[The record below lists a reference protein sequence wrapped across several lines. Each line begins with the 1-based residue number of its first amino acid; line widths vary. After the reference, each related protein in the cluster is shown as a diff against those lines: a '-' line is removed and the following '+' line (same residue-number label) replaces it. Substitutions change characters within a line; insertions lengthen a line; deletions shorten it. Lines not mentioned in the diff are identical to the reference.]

1 MNAQLMDETSPSRQ
15 KKGCCEMRVAV
26 FSDIH
31 GNAVAL
37 EAMLG
42 DLKHQ
47 DIEQVVCLGDAIQGG
62 PQPTEVVAQ
71 LQRLACPIV
80 MGNADDWL
88 LTGVASDA
96 EQISEARQIELDTV
110 RDWQLA
116 RLSADDLSFI
126 RTFQPTIRLPLDDE
140 RTLLCFHGS
149 PQSFD
154 HVILPQT
161 PDEEVLQYLNPE
173 PQMVYTGGH
182 THLQFIRQLGR
193 TFHFNPGS
201 VGLAYRH
208 DQAENNLRVNSWA
221 EYAILTSSNGI
232 LSLEF
237 RRVPF
242 DVVRLM
248 SVYQASGRP
257 YAEKAIA
264 QFKS

>member
-1 MNAQLMDETSPSRQ
+1 
-15 KKGCCEMRVAV
+15 MRVAV

-37 EAMLG
+37 EAMLD
-42 DLKHQ
+42 DLKTQ
-47 DIEQVVCLGDAIQGG
+47 NIEQLVCLGDAIQGG
-62 PQPTEVVAQ
+62 PQPTEVVAHLQQ
-71 LQRLACPIV
+71 LGCPIV

-110 RDWQLA
+110 RDWQLSL
-116 RLSADDLSFI
+116 LSEDDLSFI
-126 RTFQPTIRLPLDDE
+126 RTFQPTIRLPIDDE

-173 PQMVYTGGH
+173 PQMIYTGGH
-182 THLQFIRQLGR
+182 THMQFIRHLGR

-201 VGLAYRH
+201 VGRAYRH
-208 DQAENNLRVNSWA
+208 DQAEDRFWVDSCA
-221 EYAILTSSNGI
+221 EYAILTSNNGI
-232 LSLEF
+232 LALEF

-248 SVYQASGRP
+248 SVYQTSGRP
-257 YAEKAIA
+257 YAEEAIA
-264 QFKS
+264 QYGS